1 MGKQGP
7 CCHCGV
13 ISTPLW
19 RNGPPEKPVLCNAC
33 GSRWRTK
40 GSLVNYTPLH
50 CRIESVIHE
59 EREFSEVR
67 SMSSNK
73 DKDVKLHNRKQNDHG
88 MVTREVDSVRKYQ
101 KVIGEELSNRS
112 SSGSAISDSDAQFE
126 SADVSDLTGPVQP
139 VLWESVVPSWQ
150 RTAGNRSKQSSVEKL
165 TKDLRTI
172 LQEQQSSCF
181 SGTSDDDL
189 LLESQIPAGSME
201 IGHGTILIRQQSKA
215 AQEDESEASSLCINK
230 ASKSSLLSTPVL
242 KTDKTRHLSGQGAR
256 LNNSSCWKISSHTP
270 EFKEKLSPEEHSED
284 FKAIMTA
291 QGHQI
296 SPAESI
302 IAGDPAKNPVG
313 GKRICETE
321 DQKVSVNMM
330 IKSPKR
336 YKISLENKEPA
347 KGGTLLMDS
356 FAAADDIAEQDLL
369 FDIPCNS
376 SFQRQSFFAQPSVLD
391 PNKLATSLRKLL
403 SPPLA
408 GVLIQK
414 SLIRHN

>member
-7 CCHCGV
+7 CYHCGV
-13 ISTPLW
+13 TSTPLW

-59 EREFSEVR
+59 EREFSEVK

-73 DKDVKLHNRKQNDHG
+73 DRDVKLHNRKQNDHG
-88 MVTREVDSVRKYQ
+88 MVIREVDSVRKYQ
-101 KVIGEELSNRS
+101 KAINENLSNRS
-112 SSGSAISDSDAQFE
+112 SSGSALSDSDVQFE

-139 VLWESVVPSWQ
+139 VSWESVVPSWQ
-150 RTAGNRSKQSSVEKL
+150 RTAINRSKPSSVEKL
-165 TKDLRTI
+165 TKDLHTI

-181 SGTSDDDL
+181 SGTSDDDV
-189 LLESQIPAGSME
+189 LLESQMPTGSME

-230 ASKSSLLSTPVL
+230 VSKSSLLSTPVL
-242 KTDKTRHLSGQGAR
+242 KTDKTKHFSGQGAR
-256 LNNSSCWKISSHTP
+256 PDSSICWKISSHAP
-270 EFKEKLSPEEHSED
+270 EFKENLSSEGHSED
-284 FKAIMTA
+284 FKAIGTPQ

-296 SPAESI
+296 SPAEST
-302 IAGDPAKNPVG
+302 IAGGNPAKNLVG
-313 GKRICETE
+313 GKRTCEDE
-321 DQKVSVNMM
+321 DQKVSVNMT

-336 YKISLENKEPA
+336 HKLSPENKEPA
-347 KGGTLLMDS
+347 EGGTLLMDS
-356 FAAADDIAEQDLL
+356 FTAADDSPEQDLL

-376 SFQRQSFFAQPSVLD
+376 SFPEAEL
-391 PNKLATSLRKLL
+391 LRPTI
-403 SPPLA
+403 SSGSQQA
-408 GVLIQK
+408 SNI
-414 SLIRHN
+414 S